1 MNTCDH
7 TFEPLSRIGTAYAA
21 VFAAFEEADSESK
34 QAIILSL
41 ENVAASL
48 GLPFQPVDE
57 ETVRTVDELHEEF
70 RHIIETVADAPEE
83 QRGMLT
89 EDLEEVLAIY
99 APMWCA
105 RQVGAHK
112 LWQQD
117 PASWERLMGLLL
129 KHVVKNPVASAEVTW
144 VVIQHLNGIRG
155 AGRN

>member
-21 VFAAFEEADSESK
+21 VFAAFEEADFESK

-48 GLPFQPVDE
+48 GLPFQPVDD
-57 ETVRTVDELHEEF
+57 ETVRTVDQMHDEF
-70 RHIIETVADAPEE
+70 RHIIDTVADAPEE
-83 QRGMLT
+83 QHGLLT
-89 EDLEEVLAIY
+89 DDLEEVLAIY

-112 LWQQD
+112 LWQKD
-117 PASWERLMGLLL
+117 PVGWERLMGLIL
-129 KHVVKNPVASAEVTW
+129 KHVVKTPVASAQLTW
-144 VVIQHLNGIRG
+144 GVIQHFNGMRG
-155 AGRN
+155 SGRN